1 MLSYTEENYL
11 KALLKISFAHVDLG
25 VGTNELASVLAVKPA
40 TANDM
45 LKKLKEKELVE
56 YEKYGK
62 IRLTASGKKRGIDVI
77 RKHRLWETFLYKKL
91 EFSWDEVHEVAEQL
105 EHIQSEKLV
114 DKLDKFLD
122 YPEFDPH
129 GDPIPNKKGELKVQ
143 FKKTLADVA
152 VGSSCKMV
160 AVKDNSSSFLQYVVK
175 VGLGINNE
183 ILVVSKQD
191 YDALM
196 VIKVNGV
203 KSSVSQKFA
212 ENIFVVCNNC
222 IVGKSC
228 PKTKCEIK

>member
-45 LKKLKEKELVE
+45 LKKLKEKELVD

-222 IVGKSC
+222 VVGKIC

>member
-45 LKKLKEKELVE
+45 LKKLKEKELVD

-191 YDALM
+191 YDALT

-222 IVGKSC
+222 VVGKIC

>member
-11 KALLKISFAHVDLG
+11 KALLKISFETG
-25 VGTNELASVLAVKPA
+25 IEEVGTNELAQALAVKPA

-45 LKKLKEKELVE
+45 LKKLKEKELVR

-62 IRLTASGKKRGIDVI
+62 ITLSATGRKNAIDVL
-77 RKHRLWETFLYKKL
+77 RKHRLWETFLYEKL

-114 DKLDKFLD
+114 NKLDKFLA
-122 YPEFDPH
+122 YPKFDPH

-143 FKKTLADVA
+143 FKKTLAVVPVDV
-152 VGSSCKMV
+152 GCKMV

-183 ILVVSKQD
+183 ILVVSKQE
-191 YDALM
+191 YDGII
-196 VIKVNGV
+196 VIEVNGV
-203 KSSVSQKFA
+203 RSSVSQKFA

-222 IVGKSC
+222 IVGRNC
-228 PKTKCEIK
+228 PKNKCEIE